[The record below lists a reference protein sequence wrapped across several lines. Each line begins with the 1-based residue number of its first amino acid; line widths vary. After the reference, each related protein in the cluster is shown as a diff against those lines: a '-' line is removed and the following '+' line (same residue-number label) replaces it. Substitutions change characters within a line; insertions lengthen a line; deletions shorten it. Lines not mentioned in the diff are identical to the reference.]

1 MIGDGFVADDFGFAV
16 VLRIVELHL
25 FENIKVDVLAS
36 DVAHLHLA
44 ERGPEVLAN
53 DALVALL
60 AALQGGSTFEPMA
73 FRKPKVIVLGKD
85 YRYLR
90 NEDEIQRFLRAARDE
105 GEMTYML
112 ARSGSASSEAQRFLR
127 LLERLFERSPFDDMF
142 IRMLSRAERT

>member
-1 MIGDGFVADDFGFAV
+1 MARVARDVIGDGFVADDFGFAV

-90 NEDEIQRFLRAARDE
+90 NEDEIQRFLRAARDARIRRRTGIRRRCAAAGRAASGKTGDGNE
-105 GEMTYML
+105 GDEN
-112 ARSGSASSEAQRFLR
+112 
-127 LLERLFERSPFDDMF
+127 
-142 IRMLSRAERT
+142 